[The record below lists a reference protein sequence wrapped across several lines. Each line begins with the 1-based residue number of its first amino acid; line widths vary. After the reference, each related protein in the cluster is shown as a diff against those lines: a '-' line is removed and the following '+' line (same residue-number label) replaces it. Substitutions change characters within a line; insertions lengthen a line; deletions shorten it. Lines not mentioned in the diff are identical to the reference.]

1 MIELVISI
9 VASSIIGIA
18 IGLLG
23 AGGSILVMPVL
34 VYVLGISPLIAT
46 TYSLGI
52 VGISSAIAAIRN
64 AREQQTNWK
73 VLFTFAIPAIISIM
87 IMRAYIMPAL
97 PKVLELGMLHIS
109 IESLSMIILSLLM
122 LISAQRM
129 MSSKVLQSH
138 DIQEISLM
146 ALMFTGLMIGVLTGF
161 TGIGGGFLIVPAMI
175 LIGHMNVKEAAFT
188 SMILIAMNALP
199 GFFVDILN
207 GKNLDWGLFTLLT
220 IASVFGGYAGIMLS
234 KRIRQDLL
242 RISFGIIIALLALF
256 ILIKELT

>member
-1 MIELVISI
+1 MIELLISLL
-9 VASSIIGIA
+9 ASSIIGIA

-34 VYVLGISPLIAT
+34 VYILGLPPTIAT

-52 VGISSAIAAIRN
+52 VGISSAIAALRTSRDQKVN
-64 AREQQTNWK
+64 AK
-73 VLFTFAIPAIISIM
+73 VILTFAFPAMFSIM
-87 IMRAYIMPAL
+87 IMRAFIMPAL
-97 PKVLELGMLHIS
+97 PKVLEIGMLQIS
-109 IESLSMIILSLLM
+109 IDSFSMIILSILM
-122 LISAQRM
+122 LLSAQRM
-129 MSSKVLQSH
+129 ISQKKLQGDESH
-138 DIQEISLM
+138 DISLS
-146 ALMFTGLMIGVLTGF
+146 LLVLTGLFIGVLTGF

-175 LIGHMNVKEAAFT
+175 LIGRMNVKEAAFT
-188 SMILIAMNALP
+188 SMIP

-207 GKNLDWGLFTLLT
+207 GKNLEWGLFTLLT

-256 ILIKELT
+256 ILIKELI

>member
-1 MIELVISI
+1 MIELLISLL
-9 VASSIIGIA
+9 ASSIIGIA

-34 VYVLGISPLIAT
+34 VYILGLPPTIAT

-52 VGISSAIAAIRN
+52 VGISSAIAAMRTSLD
-64 AREQQTNWK
+64 EK
-73 VLFTFAIPAIISIM
+73 VNVKVIFTFAFPAMFSIM
-87 IMRAYIMPAL
+87 IMRAFIMPAL
-97 PKVLELGMLHIS
+97 PKVLEIGMLQIS
-109 IESLSMIILSLLM
+109 IDSFSMIILSILM

-129 MSSKVLQSH
+129 ISQKKLQGDESH
-138 DIQEISLM
+138 DISLS
-146 ALMFTGLMIGVLTGF
+146 LLVLTGLFIGVLTGF
-161 TGIGGGFLIVPAMI
+161 TGIGGGFLIVPVMI
-175 LIGHMNVKEAAFT
+175 LIGRMNVKEAAFT

-207 GKNLDWGLFTLLT
+207 GKNLEWGLFTLLT

-256 ILIKELT
+256 ILIKELI

>member
-1 MIELVISI
+1 
-9 VASSIIGIA
+9 
-18 IGLLG
+18 
-23 AGGSILVMPVL
+23 
-34 VYVLGISPLIAT
+34 
-46 TYSLGI
+46 
-52 VGISSAIAAIRN
+52 
-64 AREQQTNWK
+64 
-73 VLFTFAIPAIISIM
+73 
-87 IMRAYIMPAL
+87 
-97 PKVLELGMLHIS
+97 MLHIS

-129 MSSKVLQSH
+129 MSNKELQSH

-175 LIGHMNVKEAAFT
+175 LIGRMNVKEAAFT

-207 GKNLDWGLFTLLT
+207 GKNLEWGLFTLLT
-220 IASVFGGYAGIMLS
+220 IASVFGGYAGIILS

>member
-97 PKVLELGMLHIS
+97 PKVLELGMIHIS

-129 MSSKVLQSH
+129 MSSKELQSH

-207 GKNLDWGLFTLLT
+207 GKNLEWGLFTLLT

>member
-97 PKVLELGMLHIS
+97 PKVLELGMIHIS

-161 TGIGGGFLIVPAMI
+161 TGIGGGVLIVPAMI

-188 SMILIAMNALP
+188 SMILIAMNTLP
-199 GFFVDILN
+199 GLLVDIMN
-207 GKNLDWGLFTLLT
+207 GKNLEWGLFTLLT
-220 IASVFGGYAGIMLS
+220 NASVFGGYVGIMLS

>member
-1 MIELVISI
+1 MIELLISLF
-9 VASSIIGIA
+9 ASSIIGIA

-34 VYVLGISPLIAT
+34 VYILGLPPMIAT

-52 VGISSAIAAIRN
+52 VGISSVIAAMRTS
-64 AREQQTNWK
+64 REQK
-73 VLFTFAIPAIISIM
+73 VNTKVILTFAFPAMFSIM
-87 IMRAYIMPAL
+87 IMRAFIMPAL
-97 PKVLELGMLHIS
+97 PKVLEIGTLLIS
-109 IESLSMIILSLLM
+109 IDSFSMIILSILM

-129 MSSKVLQSH
+129 ISQKKLQSDESH
-138 DIQEISLM
+138 DISLS
-146 ALMFTGLMIGVLTGF
+146 LLLLTGLCIGVLTGF

-175 LIGHMNVKEAAFT
+175 LIGRMNVKEAAFT

-207 GKNLDWGLFTLLT
+207 GKNLEWGLFTLLT

-234 KRIRQDLL
+234 KRIRQDIL

-256 ILIKELT
+256 ILFKELI

>member
-1 MIELVISI
+1 MIELLISLI
-9 VASSIIGIA
+9 ASSIIGIA

-34 VYVLGISPLIAT
+34 VYILGLPPTIAT

-52 VGISSAIAAIRN
+52 VGISSAIAAMRTSRDQKVN
-64 AREQQTNWK
+64 AK
-73 VLFTFAIPAIISIM
+73 VIFTFAFPAMFSIM
-87 IMRAYIMPAL
+87 IMRAFIMPAL
-97 PKVLELGMLHIS
+97 PKVLKIGMLQIS
-109 IESLSMIILSLLM
+109 IDSFSMIILSILM

-129 MSSKVLQSH
+129 ISQKKLQGDESN
-138 DIQEISLM
+138 DISLS
-146 ALMFTGLMIGVLTGF
+146 LLVLTGFFIGVLTGF

-175 LIGHMNVKEAAFT
+175 LIGRMNVKEAAFT

-207 GKNLDWGLFTLLT
+207 GKNLEWGLFTLLT

-256 ILIKELT
+256 ILFIELI